1 MTIQATEL
9 LQLFAKANQI
19 GATYDIKQK
28 DDGFEIKIYYTWFE
42 DDYYHHSVFITNE
55 NESTWQKGDCDY
67 DFDAMMDI
75 LDQELEE
82 QKQREIKAEKRKELI
97 ARLTP
102 EERELLD
109 LK

>member
-9 LQLFAKANQI
+9 LQLFAKANKI

-42 DDYYHHSVFITNE
+42 DDYYHQEVFITNE
-55 NESTWQKGDCDY
+55 NESTWDKGECS
-67 DFDAMMDI
+67 FDAMMSI

-82 QKQREIKAEKRKELI
+82 QLQKEIKAQKRQELI

-102 EERELLD
+102 EERELLN
-109 LK
+109 LN